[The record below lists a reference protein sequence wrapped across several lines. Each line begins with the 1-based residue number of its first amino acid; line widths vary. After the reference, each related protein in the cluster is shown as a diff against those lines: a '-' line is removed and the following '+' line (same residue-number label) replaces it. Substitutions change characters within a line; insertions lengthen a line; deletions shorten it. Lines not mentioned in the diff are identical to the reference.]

1 MVGITE
7 FDRKLLATGFCT
19 GNVPNGRRKSE
30 NPAWEADMG
39 MLDEILNS
47 IQDSGAAS
55 DPGTQS
61 APGGSQGMSPIA
73 KALIGLFAAYAAK
86 NMGGTGGSMGSASSQ
101 PGGLP
106 PGGQGGGLG
115 DLLGS
120 ILGGDGAP
128 GRSGPAG
135 GSVGGG
141 GGLGD
146 LLGGLL
152 GGGAGAGSAISG
164 GLGDLLKQFQQK
176 GLGDAAQSWVGTG
189 PNKAISPQDL
199 ESALGADTLDTLS
212 QHTGMGRDALL
223 NGLSR
228 QLPRF
233 VDQLTPNG
241 RLPTKEEAAKM
252 L

>member
-1 MVGITE
+1 
-7 FDRKLLATGFCT
+7 
-19 GNVPNGRRKSE
+19 
-30 NPAWEADMG
+30 MG

-47 IQDSGAAS
+47 IQDSSTAS
-55 DPGTQS
+55 DPRTQS
-61 APGGSQGMSPIA
+61 APGGQGMSPIA
-73 KALIGLFAAYAAK
+73 KALIGLLVTYAAK
-86 NMGGTGGSMGSASSQ
+86 NMGGMGGNMGGAPAQ
-101 PGGLP
+101 PGGSP
-106 PGGQGGGLG
+106 PGGPGGGLG
-115 DLLGS
+115 DVLGS
-120 ILGGDGAP
+120 ILGGGAP
-128 GRSGPAG
+128 SGRGGPAG
-135 GSVGGG
+135 SGGGLG

-152 GGGAGAGSAISG
+152 GGGAGAGSAING

-176 GLGDAAQSWVGTG
+176 GMGDAAHSWVGSG

-212 QHTGMGRDALL
+212 QQTGMGRDALV

-233 VDQLTPNG
+233 VDQLTPKG